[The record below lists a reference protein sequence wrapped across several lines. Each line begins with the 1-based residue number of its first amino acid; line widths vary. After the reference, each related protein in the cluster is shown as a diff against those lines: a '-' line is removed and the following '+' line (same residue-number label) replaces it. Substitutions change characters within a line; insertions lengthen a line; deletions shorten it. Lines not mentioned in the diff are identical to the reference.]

1 MKYQEEDF
9 LQLSGLQHF
18 KFCRRQWAL
27 IHVEKQWAENYRTTD
42 GAIMHENAHD
52 GSFTESRGDLVITR
66 DMRVFSRTLGVSG
79 ACDVLEFRHGETGIP
94 LKGREGLWQPYP
106 VEYKRGKPKEG
117 TEDTLQLCGQAMC
130 LEEMLCCEIPRGALY
145 YGEPRRRTEVD
156 FTPELRQE
164 VRALLEEMHA
174 LYARGNTPKVKPTKG
189 CNACSL
195 KGLCLP
201 KLMRSKSVSAYLRRR
216 FFGGRPLIAH
226 TDAMMIR
233 ELRRIGGLLKH
244 NFETLRQSGAGVDM
258 LERQERALELLVS
271 AIEHLGVPG
280 HDSEESQTGNRR

>member
-1 MKYQEEDF
+1 MIYQDEDF

-79 ACDVLEFRHGETGIP
+79 ACDVLEFRHGE
-94 LKGREGLWQPYP
+94 
-106 VEYKRGKPKEG
+106 
-117 TEDTLQLCGQAMC
+117 
-130 LEEMLCCEIPRGALY
+130 
-145 YGEPRRRTEVD
+145 PRRRTEVD

-174 LYARGNTPKVKPTKG
+174 LYARGSTPKVKPTKG

-201 KLMRSKSVSAYLRRR
+201 KLMRSKSVSAYLR
-216 FFGGRPLIAH
+216 G
-226 TDAMMIR
+226 AM
-233 ELRRIGGLLKH
+233 EG
-244 NFETLRQSGAGVDM
+244 EQ
-258 LERQERALELLVS
+258 
-271 AIEHLGVPG
+271 
-280 HDSEESQTGNRR
+280 

>member
-1 MKYQEEDF
+1 MIYQDEDF

-27 IHVEKQWAENYRTTD
+27 IHVEKQWAENYHTTD

-79 ACDVLEFRHGETGIP
+79 AC
-94 LKGREGLWQPYP
+94 
-106 VEYKRGKPKEG
+106 
-117 TEDTLQLCGQAMC
+117 
-130 LEEMLCCEIPRGALY
+130 GALY
-145 YGEPRRRTEVD
+145 YREPRRRTEVD

-174 LYARGNTPKVKPTKG
+174 LYARGSTPKVKPTKG

-201 KLMRSKSVSAYLRRR
+201 KLMRSKSVSAYLR
-216 FFGGRPLIAH
+216 G
-226 TDAMMIR
+226 AM
-233 ELRRIGGLLKH
+233 EG
-244 NFETLRQSGAGVDM
+244 EQ
-258 LERQERALELLVS
+258 
-271 AIEHLGVPG
+271 
-280 HDSEESQTGNRR
+280 